1 MSIPKM
7 LFGGVVLVFA
17 AIGVAALFKQT
28 PQEVAPE
35 AVILE
40 VSTKEETPVIS
51 VPVKPAP
58 PSVSTISTKAPSDDF
73 PAIDR
78 IFQLISTTSTRL
90 PIVET
95 ITYSSS
101 VPWLKGRPAWIADY
115 ATHYKTSRHFI
126 ARSLNGKPDYLTQKV
141 FEGSK
146 FNVFRKDKQIQ
157 FYLLC
162 DLTRLK
168 MGFYYVDLDTQERVL
183 LKSYPISAGRLDPTR
198 GSGSLTPLGRYEL
211 GDRIAVYKPGIF
223 GSFGEQQVEMI
234 SLFGTRWIP
243 FGKEVSSG
251 TLPKGLGVYGAP
263 WIESEG
269 EWKECVQVI
278 GQYTTDGGIQM
289 RAKDLEEVFAIVVSK
304 PAFIEVVKNFQDAKL
319 PGIEVAIP
327 MSK

>member
-17 AIGVAALFKQT
+17 AIGIAAMFKQS
-28 PQEVAPE
+28 PQEKTQE
-35 AVILE
+35 AVVLE
-40 VSTKEETPVIS
+40 AHPKEETSIIS
-51 VPVKPAP
+51 VPVKPAL
-58 PSVSTISTKAPSDDF
+58 PSVSTISVKKPSDDF

-78 IFQLISTTSTRL
+78 VFQLFSTTSSRL

-146 FNVFRKDKQIQ
+146 FNVFRQDKQIQ

-168 MGFYYVDLDTQERVL
+168 IGFYYVDLDTQERVL

-198 GSGSLTPLGRYEL
+198 ASGSLTPLGRYEL
-211 GDRIAVYKPGIF
+211 GDRIAVYKPGVL
-223 GSFGEQQVEMI
+223 SHVGEKPVEMVTI
-234 SLFGTRWIP
+234 FGTRWIP
-243 FGKEVSSG
+243 FGKEVGSG
-251 TLPKGLGVYGAP
+251 VQPKGLGIYGAP
-263 WIESEG
+263 WVESEG
-269 EWKECVQVI
+269 EWKECAQVI

-289 RAKDLEEVFAIVVSK
+289 RAKDIEEVFAIVVSK

-319 PGIEVAIP
+319 PGIEVAVPI
-327 MSK
+327 SK